1 MLAFDANGNVVTKEE
16 YTEIIRLHNMLEKA
30 EIPHS
35 FEKLYD
41 GYQVIYPN
49 TERRIADA
57 IEHSGSYGE
66 KENLL
71 EIMGLLTEEELKES
85 SVAGYLSAENVFKRM
100 EKDWRKRK

>member
-1 MLAFDANGNVVTKEE
+1 MMTFDTHGNLITNEK
-16 YTEIIRLHNMLEKA
+16 YTEIIQLHNMLEKA

-35 FEKLYD
+35 FGKLYD

-49 TERRIADA
+49 IESRIADA

-71 EIMGLLTEEELKES
+71 EIMGLLTEEELEED
-85 SVAGYLSAENVFKRM
+85 SVAGYLTAKDVFKRM
-100 EKDWRKRK
+100 EKDWRKRQ